1 MPPCGHSRFIFVSV
15 SEFLFHSMDEIK
27 DQRAEAMKYL
37 ERHRILKLFDLLGAK
52 LVKRKPDNPNEFL
65 VSELEKILESKT
77 LNQPVYNN
85 IISIF

>member
-1 MPPCGHSRFIFVSV
+1 
-15 SEFLFHSMDEIK
+15 MDEIK